1 MMTNKKIVVSLH
13 GVLIYYMVHIYTSP
27 PHLHTPKA
35 ITHTHTLMHAHS
47 LILLSYVLQSLPIVR
62 GSWAQQAGLRPG

>member
-1 MMTNKKIVVSLH
+1 MTNKKIVVSLH
-13 GVLIYYMVHIYTSP
+13 GVLIYNMVWNIYTSP

-62 GSWAQQAGLRPG
+62 DSWAQQAGLRPG